1 MRLAVEK
8 SVAACSV
15 LVAHTRSILGIRFAV
30 LSECS
35 KEDLSIRL
43 AVCNELRFHASLVW
57 SPLATQATLRFED
70 GCFRL
75 PWMVGLSGSCS
86 NCVKSSSQP
95 SIRMWLAVR
104 SERMYLDGFNS

>member
-30 LSECS
+30 LSECI

-57 SPLATQATLRFED
+57 SPLATQATLRL
-70 GCFRL
+70 R
-75 PWMVGLSGSCS
+75 MAVSGYHGWWVSAFHALI
-86 NCVKSSSQP
+86 V
-95 SIRMWLAVR
+95 
-104 SERMYLDGFNS
+104 

>member
-43 AVCNELRFHASLVW
+43 AVASYAMSLRFMPAWYGAL
-57 SPLATQATLRFED
+57 
-70 GCFRL
+70 
-75 PWMVGLSGSCS
+75 
-86 NCVKSSSQP
+86 
-95 SIRMWLAVR
+95 
-104 SERMYLDGFNS
+104 